1 MRMTKGTTESHLE
14 RVPLSRGEYVLILL
28 FWTFYAALA
37 AAGALLDPRGRF
49 GQSELQL
56 GQIVFPVVQ
65 SYLWAALTPLIFW
78 LVAGVTMPRHSQAR
92 RVLLLLA
99 AGILTALCVD
109 VVLAYFRFELMPPP
123 VGRRFNALR
132 FGPLEGIRRLWFLDD
147 FVMYGG
153 VVAAGLAREYSLR
166 LRLRQEESVRL
177 QAEAARL
184 SSQLAES
191 RLAALRT
198 QLDPH
203 FLFNT
208 LHAVSALVTHDPRG
222 VRRMISLLSELLRR
236 SLEGARAPEVPLS
249 EELDFV
255 GRYLEIMQIRF
266 QGKLEVSTRTSP
278 GALEGLVPTLV
289 LQPLVENAV
298 KHGMGDAA
306 EAGRIEIEAHRQGTE
321 LVLAVEDSGPGPSGA
336 LTEGLGIRNTRER
349 LLALYGTAQSLTLG
363 AGHAGGF
370 RAEVRLPYHTAAD
383 LRASSPE
390 SVG

>member
-1 MRMTKGTTESHLE
+1 MTRATAEAHSE

-28 FWTFYAALA
+28 FWTFYAGLA

-49 GQSELQL
+49 SQSSLQL
-56 GQIVFPVVQ
+56 GQVVFPIVQ
-65 SYLWAALTPLIFW
+65 AYLWAALTPLIFW
-78 LVAGVTMPRHSQAR
+78 LVARVGMAQHPQAR

-99 AGILTALCVD
+99 AGVATALLVD
-109 VVLAYFRFELMPPP
+109 VVLAYFRFELLPPP
-123 VGRRFNALR
+123 SPRR
-132 FGPLEGIRRLWFLDD
+132 FGPRPFGPLDGIRRLWFLDD
-147 FVMYGG
+147 FFWYGA
-153 VVAAGLAREYSLR
+153 VLAAGFAREYSLR
-166 LRLRQEESVRL
+166 LRLRQEEAVRL
-177 QAEAARL
+177 QAESARL

-236 SLEGARAPEVPLS
+236 SLEGARAPEVPLR

-266 QGKLEVSTRTSP
+266 QGKLEVSTNADP
-278 GALEGLVPTLV
+278 DALEGLVPNLV

-306 EAGRIEIEAHRQGTE
+306 EQGRIVIDARRQGAE
-321 LVLAVEDSGPGPSGA
+321 LVLVVEDSGPGPRGPIA
-336 LTEGLGIRNTRER
+336 ERLGIRNTRER
-349 LLALYGTAQSLTLG
+349 LEALYGDAQRLTLG
-363 AGHAGGF
+363 EGRLGGF
-370 RAEVRLPYHTAAD
+370 RAEVRLPYHTADD
-383 LRASSPE
+383 LRASPPE
-390 SVG
+390 PIA